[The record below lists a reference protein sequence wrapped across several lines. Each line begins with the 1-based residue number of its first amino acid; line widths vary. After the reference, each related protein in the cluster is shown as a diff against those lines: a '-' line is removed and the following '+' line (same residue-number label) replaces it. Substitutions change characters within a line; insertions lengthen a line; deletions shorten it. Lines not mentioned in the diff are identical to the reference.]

1 MHTCLQKKSLMAKP
15 NTHDI
20 NRVRHEASKTPFV
33 CGDFER
39 DGKEGEFFFFFFSVF
54 SQRRKWGRKLVEP
67 RIFLLGPPKCKLPK
81 IGRKLERK
89 CKGEKVLPFWTT
101 LSPCATGFFFFWLC
115 RFFRFCLLLELLLN
129 SSHSFLFFYIFFHLF
144 WFFFFIYF
152 SPSFVLCYC
161 TL

>member
-1 MHTCLQKKSLMAKP
+1 M
-15 NTHDI
+15 
-20 NRVRHEASKTPFV
+20 
-33 CGDFER
+33 
-39 DGKEGEFFFFFFSVF
+39 
-54 SQRRKWGRKLVEP
+54 EP

-129 SSHSFLFFYIFFHLF
+129 SSHSFLFFTSFSICFGFFFHLF
-144 WFFFFIYF
+144 FPLIC
-152 SPSFVLCYC
+152 FVLLYFIIFYKV
-161 TL
+161 TIHTQFFNKNNNMLLFVYLITE

>member
-1 MHTCLQKKSLMAKP
+1 MRQ
-15 NTHDI
+15 
-20 NRVRHEASKTPFV
+20 VRPHLFV
-33 CGDFER
+33 VILREMEKR
-39 DGKEGEFFFFFFSVF
+39 ENFFFFSVF

-101 LSPCATGFFFFWLC
+101 LSPSATGFFFFWLC

-144 WFFFFIYF
+144 WFFFSSIFPPHLFCVI
-152 SPSFVLCYC
+152 VLYNF
-161 TL
+161 L